1 MGDTPVRW
9 GNGSKQ
15 GPSKATVG
23 TVVPED
29 KIQSLKPYNNDRQ
42 TTHATG
48 SGHGNSLT
56 HHWNIYRI

>member
-1 MGDTPVRW
+1 MGGLPVRW

-15 GPSKATVG
+15 GPSKAKVDTM
-23 TVVPED
+23 VPED

-42 TTHATG
+42 TTHATR

-56 HHWNIYRI
+56 HHGKI